1 MKIFEIF
8 YKKVLTYYNQREGD
22 KPSRKGEKV
31 MDKIAKALKDLAKAV
46 ETNDTVSKVTVKV
59 ELKKPKSNKAKESK

>member
-1 MKIFEIF
+1 
-8 YKKVLTYYNQREGD
+8 
-22 KPSRKGEKV
+22 

-46 ETNDTVSKVTVKV
+46 ETNETVAKVTVKV